1 MSAFAKRAGVGVFAS
16 VALVGG
22 LAVAS
27 AGTDERESTSRR
39 SAVER
44 TIRKAIHVATADRN
58 YKRACR
64 FGTARGRR
72 RLVRGYNSSMYG
84 PDYPNCAAILR
95 SEVEERTRSHRRM
108 IARIRDGVGV
118 KVLWVEDGQARA
130 LVGEDEELLAALTIR
145 LRRVDGRWRLD
156 NSRYIPYGD

>member
-1 MSAFAKRAGVGVFAS
+1 MSAFAKRIGLGAFAS

-22 LAVAS
+22 IVVAS
-27 AGTDERESTSRR
+27 GGAQERENKSQAA
-39 SAVER
+39 AVER
-44 TIRKAIHVATADRN
+44 TIRKAVRVATADRN

-64 FGTARGRR
+64 FGTPRGRR

-95 SEVEERTRSHRRM
+95 SEVENRSQRQM

-118 KVLWVEDGQARA
+118 KVLWVKDGQARA
-130 LVGEDEELLAALTIR
+130 LVGEDEGLSAALPMR

-156 NSRYIPYGD
+156 NSKFIPYGD